1 MRDPLALALPYSPDS
16 SLLLRRLASLP
27 GLVFLD
33 SGWQSDAPQH
43 HAGARHDILS
53 ALPLAVLDCPQPQR
67 RTTPSVFQSDRLFSD
82 LQVLLTKHAPSQPL
96 PADLRELPFT
106 GGALGYLGY
115 DGHAR
120 FSIHDWAIVV
130 DHHRRRSQL
139 VALPSCAAETLA
151 RVQQC
156 LTQPLPEWPEFAL
169 QAPFA
174 ANFTPAGYAEAF
186 ARVQHYI
193 QAGDCYQ
200 VNLAQRFTAPCTGDP
215 LGAYLQLRRSIH
227 APFSFFMREDA
238 RAVLSFS
245 PERFLQVRDGE
256 VRTQPIKGT
265 RRRASDP
272 QLDAA
277 LAAQLRGSEK
287 DRAENLMI
295 VDLLRNDLGAVCDTG
310 SVQVDAL
317 FELQSF
323 SNVHHLVSS
332 IRGRLPAG
340 CSPVELLRCCFP
352 GGSITGA
359 PKQRAMQIIA
369 ELEPHARSIYCGTA
383 GYIGFDGRMDTNI
396 LIRSLL
402 WEADQVHCWGG
413 GGLVAD
419 SECAQEYQECFD
431 KINNIIKVLK

>member
-1 MRDPLALALPYSPDS
+1 MRNPLVLALPYSPDS

-53 ALPLAVLDCPQPQR
+53 ALPVAVLASTQPPR
-67 RTTPSVFQSDRLFSD
+67 RSVPSVFQNEPVFAQ
-82 LQVLLTKHAPSQPL
+82 LQALLQQHAPAQPL

-120 FSIHDWAIVV
+120 FGIHDWAIVV

-139 VALPSCAAETLA
+139 IALPGCAQGTIA
-151 RVQQC
+151 RVQEC
-156 LTQPLPEWPEFAL
+156 LALPLPELPDFTL

-174 ANFTPAGYAEAF
+174 ANFTAEGYREAF
-186 ARVQHYI
+186 ARVQQYI

-200 VNLAQRFTAPCTGDP
+200 VNLAQRFSAPCRGNP
-215 LGAYLQLRRSIH
+215 LGAYLQLRRSIR
-227 APFSFFMREDA
+227 APFSVYLQDDA
-238 RAVLSFS
+238 RALLSFS
-245 PERFLQVRDGE
+245 PERFLQVRDGD

-272 QLDAA
+272 QQDAA
-277 LAAQLRGSEK
+277 LAAQLRASEK

-295 VDLLRNDLGAVCDTG
+295 VDLLRNDLGAVCETG

-340 CSPVELLRCCFP
+340 TSPLELLRCCFP

-431 KINNIIKVLK
+431 KINNIINMLK